1 MDSLVI
7 RCPKISNYILIA
19 ISYALYMKWKPV
31 YALILLSLTFV
42 TYLTALSI
50 EKRRKKYKII
60 CGVTL
65 AILPLLIFKY
75 FNFLSDT
82 INKIIEELGVSAGL
96 PGLNWVMP
104 LGISFFTFQA
114 VGYVVDVYMGRIK
127 AEHNWWDYMLFVC
140 FFPQIAS
147 GPISKAKDLIP
158 QIKSCRIFS
167 ESQFVDG
174 LRWLLW
180 GMFLKVCVADRLSTV
195 VDSIYDFYQYNSGM
209 SLLTASILYSFQIY
223 SDFAGYSFMA
233 MGVGKTLGFDLINNF
248 NHPYLSLTVTEFW
261 RRWHIS
267 LSLWLKDN
275 IYIPLGGNRCGKVR
289 NYFNVFLTFLIS
301 GFWHGANWTFV
312 VWGCLHGLFQIIE
325 KMLNLNKKHSKGILS
340 LVRIGLTF
348 SLVNIAWIYFRMPSV
363 DAANSVIVKILT
375 DHTFDIDVIMGNKY
389 LIFPLYIL
397 IIKDIVDEYFPSYN
411 VFTCKNIVVRWF
423 SYWLCLML
431 ILLFGVFDAGQ
442 FIYVSF

>member
-147 GPISKAKDLIP
+147 GPISKAKD
-158 QIKSCRIFS
+158 
-167 ESQFVDG
+167 
-174 LRWLLW
+174 
-180 GMFLKVCVADRLSTV
+180 
-195 VDSIYDFYQYNSGM
+195 
-209 SLLTASILYSFQIY
+209 
-223 SDFAGYSFMA
+223 
-233 MGVGKTLGFDLINNF
+233 
-248 NHPYLSLTVTEFW
+248 
-261 RRWHIS
+261 
-267 LSLWLKDN
+267 
-275 IYIPLGGNRCGKVR
+275 
-289 NYFNVFLTFLIS
+289 
-301 GFWHGANWTFV
+301 
-312 VWGCLHGLFQIIE
+312 
-325 KMLNLNKKHSKGILS
+325 
-340 LVRIGLTF
+340 
-348 SLVNIAWIYFRMPSV
+348 
-363 DAANSVIVKILT
+363 
-375 DHTFDIDVIMGNKY
+375 
-389 LIFPLYIL
+389 FPI
-397 IIKDIVDEYFPSYN
+397 
-411 VFTCKNIVVRWF
+411 C
-423 SYWLCLML
+423 
-431 ILLFGVFDAGQ
+431 
-442 FIYVSF
+442 